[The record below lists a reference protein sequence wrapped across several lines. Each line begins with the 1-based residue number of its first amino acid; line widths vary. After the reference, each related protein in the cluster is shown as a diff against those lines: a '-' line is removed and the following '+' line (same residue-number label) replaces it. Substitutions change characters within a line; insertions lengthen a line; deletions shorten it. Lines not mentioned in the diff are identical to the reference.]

1 MATTPK
7 KAPAKKAPAK
17 KAPARKTTA
26 KRAAPAKSAAS
37 SSVSSLKQSAEKA
50 LNVYLGV
57 IGKGYDLAKDNLES
71 VRKENEK
78 RVKDFEKRGV
88 ALRKE
93 LTKRWDKLDI
103 TEEFEGAVEDAKEQI
118 GKLQD
123 KFEDAVES
131 AKDAV
136 ESAKDKYKAA

>member
-26 KRAAPAKSAAS
+26 KRSAPVKSTA
-37 SSVSSLKQSAEKA
+37 SVSVLKESAEKA
-50 LNVYLGV
+50 LHVYLGV
-57 IGKGYDLAKDNLES
+57 IGKGLDMAKENLETA
-71 VRKENEK
+71 RKENEK

-103 TEEFEGAVEDAKEQI
+103 SEEFEGAVEDAKEQF

-123 KFEDAVES
+123 KLE
-131 AKDAV
+131 DAV